1 MGPRVQPPHQ
11 VLHHLKIGWDP
22 LATDHHQVHSV
33 GLGCLGANHH
43 QVSLTDQ
50 GSNWKDEHPVL
61 RESVEIGYPVRLHVL
76 PRCCWASEHV
86 LQLEGAVCLPQTSP
100 CL

>member
-1 MGPRVQPPHQ
+1 MPTASTINPFPGMLVIGKGVLRLSALDILGGVRETW

-22 LATDHHQVHSV
+22 LATNHHQVYSV

-50 GSNWKDEHPVL
+50 GSSWKDEHPVL
-61 RESVEIGYPVRLHVL
+61 QESVEIGYPVRLHV
-76 PRCCWASEHV
+76 
-86 LQLEGAVCLPQTSP
+86 
-100 CL
+100 